1 MADIRMT
8 RDHKVEVEE
17 MRSRVQ
23 AIVDEMQAKVGIKGS
38 WRGDTCTISGKGIKK
53 CDIVITPKDISFEVT
68 LGMMFKMMKGQIQKQ
83 LTSRIDKLVEA

>member
-8 RDHKVEVEE
+8 RDHSVEVEE

-23 AIVDEMQAKVGIKGS
+23 SIVDDMQSKIGITGS

-53 CDIVITPKDISFEVT
+53 CDISITPKDISFEVT

-83 LTSRIDKLVEA
+83 LTSRIDKLVEG

>member
-8 RDHKVEVEE
+8 RDHSVDVEE

-23 AIVDEMQAKVGIKGS
+23 KIVDEMQSKVGIKGT
-38 WRGDTCTISGKGIKK
+38 WRGDTCSISGKGIKK

-83 LTSRIDKLVEA
+83 LADRIDKLVAS